1 MTDPRIW
8 HIEHRLP
15 TVDEHRRLA
24 GSVGWANDFHWPSL
38 PGSLAN
44 SLYGVVVVAG
54 DEVAGMGRVIGDGSM
69 YFYIQD
75 VAVSPGFQRMG
86 IGQAIV
92 DALLEWVRER
102 SPAFVGLFATA
113 QAREL
118 YRRNGFTDQYM
129 TGMFRVLA
137 PWDAA
142 SPKDEGPPPARKDPD
157 SMGSEPS

>member
-1 MTDPRIW
+1 MSNGTKW

-15 TVDEHRRLA
+15 TAEEHRRLA
-24 GSVGWANDFHWPSL
+24 ESVGWENDFHWPSL

-54 DEVAGMGRVIGDGSM
+54 EEIVGMGRVIGDGSM

-75 VAVSPGFQRMG
+75 VAVSPGFQRLG

-92 DALLEWVRER
+92 DALLSYVRER

-113 QAREL
+113 EARDL
-118 YRRNGFTDQYM
+118 YRRNGSTDHYM
-129 TGMFRVLA
+129 TGMFRLVIPGHDDKPA
-137 PWDAA
+137 ES
-142 SPKDEGPPPARKDPD
+142 SPDESG
-157 SMGSEPS
+157 